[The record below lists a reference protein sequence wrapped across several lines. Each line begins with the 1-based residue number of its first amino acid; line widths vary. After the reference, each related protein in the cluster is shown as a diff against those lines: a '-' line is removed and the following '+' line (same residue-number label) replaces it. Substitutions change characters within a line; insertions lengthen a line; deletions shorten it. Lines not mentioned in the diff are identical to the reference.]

1 MKYEVVKCKNVEY
14 NRKILEQ
21 KKGIILLGLE
31 SCSDND
37 KPKYLSSGLNSIMAL
52 AATKNKNVIGIDLVS
67 LKSAGKAE
75 KAKLLAR
82 IRQNIEICRKTLTK
96 CAIIG
101 TNDKNEVS
109 AFIESLGGST
119 KQANET
125 ISF

>member
-1 MKYEVVKCKNVEY
+1 MKYEVVKCKTVEY
-14 NRKILEQ
+14 NRQILEQ

-52 AATKNKNVIGIDLVS
+52 TAVKNNNLIGIDLVS
-67 LKSAGKAE
+67 LKSVDKSE

-82 IRQNIEICRKTLTK
+82 IRQNIEICRKTGTK

-101 TNDKNEVS
+101 AKDQNEVS

-119 KQANET
+119 KQASET